1 MTNKN
6 LTEFEVQQLR
16 TSGLINENEFAYKA
30 GDLLIAENPTT
41 GEKRIVGQTSII
53 SETNKR
59 VLKG

>member
-6 LTEFEVQQLR
+6 LTEAEIQQLR
-16 TSGLINENEFAYKA
+16 LNGLISEGEFAYKA

>member
-16 TSGLINENEFAYKA
+16 TSGLISENEFAYKA